1 MLLPNLTMRSTQ
13 WLRMSWNRHSN
24 EAQQQLPLETTPVI
38 PFRHLNLSKL
48 RRQSFRLKT
57 FIQVKELMLWIAA
70 LVVLQQKFLV
80 TRKSLETPPRTT

>member
-1 MLLPNLTMRSTQ
+1 
-13 WLRMSWNRHSN
+13 
-24 EAQQQLPLETTPVI
+24 
-38 PFRHLNLSKL
+38 LNLSKL

>member
-38 PFRHLNLSKL
+38 PFRQLNLSKL

-57 FIQVKELMLWIAA
+57 FIQICPPNIFSELAKAYGCL
-70 LVVLQQKFLV
+70 LD
-80 TRKSLETPPRTT
+80 